1 MSLLSIAVSSEKVIL
16 SESGEKYAQ
25 IKHYLLSK
33 AVLNNYVV
41 GIWCETRD
49 ELGGRIIMDY
59 GDNLSA
65 GRSVHDGL
73 NVLMM
78 DLLVMISLL
87 YVMMMYLIQLHRI
100 SLHKTLTDGLEGCG
114 LLWCFYQLFGLILTA
129 PIHCSGSIS
138 DHDDHDL
145 NTAKSV
151 PMKKQTSWMAWGWVF
166 CTRIFNLHRKCT
178 ALFRSFIFVLLFVIC
193 FKDCHNL
200 ICFLVSY
207 TWWMWYYNY
216 TNKSISMKCWK
227 WPPVI
232 LIIKNHEIL
241 LWLFYFS
248 IHLSSQ
254 LLSLYVSVRLSVFL
268 RLSEREP
275 CEQATVCWAW
285 TVLLWTDRNMLTL
298 WPWSCRAAKRLS
310 SSSSTTS
317 WSWVSRH
324 TDAHVHYRVCWY
336 AQILSCGLN

>member
-65 GRSVHDGL
+65 GHSVQDGL

-100 SLHKTLTDGLEGCG
+100 SLHKTLTDGLEYCG
-114 LLWCFYQLFGLILTA
+114 LLWCFYQLFGLSFWRHPFTA
-129 PIHCSGSIS
+129 E
-138 DHDDHDL
+138 DVML
-145 NTAKSV
+145 NSAKSV

-178 ALFRSFIFVLLFVIC
+178 ALFCSFIFVLLFVIC

-200 ICFLVSY
+200 IWFLMSY
-207 TWWMWYYNY
+207 TW
-216 TNKSISMKCWK
+216 
-227 WPPVI
+227 
-232 LIIKNHEIL
+232 
-241 LWLFYFS
+241 
-248 IHLSSQ
+248 
-254 LLSLYVSVRLSVFL
+254 
-268 RLSEREP
+268 
-275 CEQATVCWAW
+275 
-285 TVLLWTDRNMLTL
+285 
-298 WPWSCRAAKRLS
+298 
-310 SSSSTTS
+310 
-317 WSWVSRH
+317 
-324 TDAHVHYRVCWY
+324 
-336 AQILSCGLN
+336 